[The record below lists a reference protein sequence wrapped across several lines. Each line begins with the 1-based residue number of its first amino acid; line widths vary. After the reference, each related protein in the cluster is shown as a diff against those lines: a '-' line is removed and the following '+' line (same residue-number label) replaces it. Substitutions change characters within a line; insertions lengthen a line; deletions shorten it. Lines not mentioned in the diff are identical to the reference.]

1 MKIKNK
7 LLIEGVTE
15 KIWRPFLNIL
25 LLPILLLPK
34 ATFVRVFSKNR

>member
-7 LLIEGVTE
+7 FLIEGLAE

-25 LLPILLLPK
+25 LLPKETP
-34 ATFVRVFSKNR
+34 VRVFSKNR